1 MLHFEVS
8 RSKRSL
14 GVGIEENELERT
26 TRGISYHPLMRT
38 LSPDRHF
45 DWQSVIYQT
54 LKPDEKGIEKSK
66 TNVTGKKIYRIIPL
80 SMKLMTKLGVKILQN
95 RRLCFGGR
103 PIQGIFLP
111 RNRSFQVDLVKRFLV
126 WYSPCIEFYNNIYKI
141 NEYCMKRREYDFLKM
156 YLQSVGYH
164 HPSWKK
170 GNIYDQFYTPK

>member
-14 GVGIEENELERT
+14 NELKRSK
-26 TRGISYHPLMRT
+26 RGIAYHPLMRT

-45 DWQSVIYQT
+45 DWQSVIHQT
-54 LKPDEKGIEKSK
+54 VRLFQTSVEKSK
-66 TNVTGKKIYRIIPL
+66 TNVKEKKIYRIIPL
-80 SMKLMTKLGVKILQN
+80 SMKLMKKLGVKILQN

-111 RNRSFQVDLVKRFLV
+111 RNHSFQVELVKRFLV
-126 WYSPCIEFYNNIYKI
+126 WYSPCVELSNNRYKI
-141 NEYCMKRREYDFLKM
+141 NEYCMKRREYNFLKM

-170 GNIYDQFYTPK
+170 GNIFDQFYLSK